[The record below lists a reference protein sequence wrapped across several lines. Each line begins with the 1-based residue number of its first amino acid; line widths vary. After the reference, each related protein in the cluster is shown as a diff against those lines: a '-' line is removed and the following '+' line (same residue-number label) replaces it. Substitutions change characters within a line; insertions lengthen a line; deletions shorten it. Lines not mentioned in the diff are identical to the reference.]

1 MANRSAPP
9 GFFERRL
16 SDVVDRLTRLG
27 YSDTFRA
34 EERGLRAVRS
44 GRLHAPEE
52 LVVEASERF
61 EGISDPED
69 MAIVLALRC
78 LPHGCR
84 GTYVTP
90 YGTEMPALDG
100 ELMSRLADARKR

>member
-1 MANRSAPP
+1 MVSLPSP
-9 GFFERRL
+9 GGFFERPL
-16 SDVVDRLTRLG
+16 SEVVDRLTRLG
-27 YSDTFRA
+27 YPDSFRA
-34 EERGLRAVRS
+34 EPGGLRATGS
-44 GRLHAPEE
+44 GLLHAPED

-78 LPHGCR
+78 RAHGCR

-90 YGTEMPALDG
+90 YGKDMPSPDA
-100 ELMSRLADARKR
+100 ELMARLSDARKR